1 MAFHSVLHSMPVR
14 RAFTLIE
21 LLVVIAIIAILAA
34 LLMPALSA
42 AKDRA
47 HQTRCASNLRQ
58 LGMGMMNYTHDFDDC
73 MPGLASLH
81 NGYHP
86 EDWIYWRTNT
96 ALYPPVEKSPV
107 LVEAATSDKSI
118 LRCPMDRTDDE
129 RYAEV
134 SDDNGPYLYT
144 YSFTGYGVSLTEFW
158 GLDGNNNFGM
168 ASVFTGDINSP
179 TVSLFKEAS
188 LRNPSLKIVMAAK
201 NRAPK
206 NPRTIPRPT
215 GSWCKTG
222 AGCRT
227 VIFSRC
233 ATAARRTSLLPTA
246 TWTSVTWQFGTNF
259 VNSRADL

>member
-1 MAFHSVLHSMPVR
+1 MTAR

-34 LLMPALSA
+34 LMMPTLSA
-42 AKDRA
+42 ARDRA

-58 LGMGMMNYTHDFDDC
+58 LGMGMMNYTHDYEDC
-73 MPGLASLH
+73 FPGLASLH

-188 LRNPSLKIVMAAK
+188 LRNPALKIMMAEEPGTK
-201 NRAPK
+201 EPK
-206 NPRTIPRPT
+206 DNPSTDWIVVQDGRWMPDRDFL
-215 GSWCKTG
+215 
-222 AGCRT
+222 T
-227 VIFSRC
+227 VRHGGKANVTF
-233 ATAARRTSLLPTA
+233 ADGHVEL
-246 TWTSVTWQFGTNF
+246 VTWQFGTNF